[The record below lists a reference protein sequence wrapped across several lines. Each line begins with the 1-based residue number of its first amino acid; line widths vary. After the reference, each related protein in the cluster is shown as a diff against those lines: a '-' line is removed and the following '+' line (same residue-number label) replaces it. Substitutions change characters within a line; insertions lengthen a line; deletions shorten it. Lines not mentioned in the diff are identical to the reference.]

1 MSFRRDFSATLK
13 EIGSLPFGSLQ
24 EYKMFGEI
32 RKENERLAQEKEQAQ
47 LPKLVKELQQM
58 VVA

>member
-1 MSFRRDFSATLK
+1 
-13 EIGSLPFGSLQ
+13 
-24 EYKMFGEI
+24 MFGEI

-58 VVA
+58 VVAQQEEIKEMR